1 MRATGRYSRFVRT
14 MRVALP
20 LGALALFVLLLAWP
34 RLHGPESDVIRPVAD
49 AVDLE
54 RDGRVR
60 LDHPRYVGEGSGS
73 RGFRVEAEAAR
84 VDPVS
89 PRRIELE
96 HMRAELPA
104 RDDRDVAVEA
114 GRAIYDREDGIL
126 DLEGGID
133 VVTED
138 GYRLRTEAAKIAI
151 GAGLLRTLSPV
162 TGSGPRGELVA
173 DRLEVSESGNVL
185 RFSGNVR
192 ARLPVAA
199 GAEADTPGAGS

>member
-1 MRATGRYSRFVRT
+1 MTATGRYSRFVRA

-20 LGALALFVLLLAWP
+20 VGALALLALLLAWP
-34 RLHGPESDVIRPVAD
+34 RLHGPEGDIIAPAAD
-49 AVDLE
+49 SVDLE

-60 LDHPRYVGEGSGS
+60 LDHPRYVGAGSGA
-73 RGFRVEAEAAR
+73 RGFSVEAEAAR
-84 VDPVS
+84 VDPNS

-96 HMRAELPA
+96 RMRAELPA
-104 RDDRDVAVEA
+104 DDARDIAVEA
-114 GRAIYDREDGIL
+114 GRAVFDRDSGIL

-138 GYRLRTEAAKIAI
+138 GYRLHTQAAKVAI
-151 GAGLLRTLSPV
+151 DAGLLRTLAPV
-162 TGSGPRGELVA
+162 EGSGPKGELVA
-173 DRLEVSESGNVL
+173 DRLEVSERGDVL

-199 GAEADTPGAGS
+199 EAGPAAPEKGS